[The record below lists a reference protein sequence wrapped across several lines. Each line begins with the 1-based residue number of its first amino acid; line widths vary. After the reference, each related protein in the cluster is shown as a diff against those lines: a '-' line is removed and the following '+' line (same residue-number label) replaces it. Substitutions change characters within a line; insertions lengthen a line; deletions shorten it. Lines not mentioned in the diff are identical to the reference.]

1 MARPRTEFRNELK
14 TRVPDPVYDGVKAFQ
29 AENGIDSESR
39 AISKLLEIALFGTV
53 GTMPIT
59 LSCYQF
65 CSIWRARSWLVDT
78 SPIFITTHFL
88 AGRASKRSLEFP
100 QDEEQRC
107 AQK

>member
-53 GTMPIT
+53 GTKLMMEVQRI
-59 LSCYQF
+59 SDDKR
-65 CSIWRARSWLVDT
+65 IAAKRRNVARNKAAHRL
-78 SPIFITTHFL
+78 
-88 AGRASKRSLEFP
+88 GKYENR
-100 QDEEQRC
+100 
-107 AQK
+107 